1 MIVVKPSRP
10 NIALVRSILKRG
22 GIAAIPTETFYGLC
36 ANAENTSAVRK
47 LLKIKERSHSKG
59 LPIAVRSVRQL
70 YNYVV
75 APNRVT
81 RKLIAKFWPG
91 PLTLIFKNKKLP
103 EIIEGDKKSIAARIP
118 SGKIISLILKKID
131 FPLTVTSA
139 NISGQSDLKSAQAV
153 NRKFGSKLDVIID
166 GGQINAQKPSTI
178 MDTRTRKAI
187 ILREGVIKADEINRF
202 LGNL

>member
-1 MIVVKPSRP
+1 MIVVKPSRS

-47 LLKIKERSHSKG
+47 LLKIKKRSDSKG

-75 APNRVT
+75 PPNLVT
-81 RKLIAKFWPG
+81 RRLIAKFWPG
-91 PLTLIFKNKKLP
+91 PLTLIFKNIKLP
-103 EIIEGDKKSIAARIP
+103 KIIEGDKKSIAARIP
-118 SGKIISLILKKID
+118 SGKIISKILKEID

-139 NISGQSDLKSAQAV
+139 NISGQSDLKSAKAV

-166 GGQINAQKPSTI
+166 GGRINAQKPSTI
-178 MDTRTRKAI
+178 MDTRTRKTI